1 MTTIRS
7 VAAMLIV
14 IAAAARP
21 CQVIAEDKAAPHAEP
36 ASGAAGGGQK
46 AADPG
51 SAAMTSP
58 GTPRALCYRQVWFGP
73 AVVAVGD
80 EHMLVPAGSMAA
92 AILMSDGSEQTAYFG
107 GAVRLAAC
115 RGGR

>member
-1 MTTIRS
+1 MTRIRRL
-7 VAAMLIV
+7 AAMLIAL
-14 IAAAARP
+14 AAAARP
-21 CQVIAEDKAAPHAEP
+21 CLAIAEDKPAPPAEP
-36 ASGAAGGGQK
+36 AIGVTGGGQK
-46 AADPG
+46 ASDPG

-58 GTPRALCYRQVWFGP
+58 AAPRALCYRQVWFGP